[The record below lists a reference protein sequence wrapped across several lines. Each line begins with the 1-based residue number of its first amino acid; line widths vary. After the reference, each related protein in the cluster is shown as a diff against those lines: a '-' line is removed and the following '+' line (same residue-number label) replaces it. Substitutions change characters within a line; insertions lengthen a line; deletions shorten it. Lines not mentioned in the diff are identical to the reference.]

1 MPTKS
6 DQLHIPHHIAI
17 IMDGNRRWARQ
28 HNLPEEAGHRAGSEN
43 LEKIVEVAGKMGVKV
58 LTVYALSTE
67 NLKERS
73 LREVKALLS
82 ILREG
87 YKTKIRR
94 LIENGVSV
102 QIIGELKGLPRDIQ
116 TMIAE
121 LKKTAIKSDSI
132 RVNIALNYGGKRELI
147 TAIKKMIEDGVE
159 VDKINEKMLEKHL
172 YTNGQ
177 TDPELVIRTGG
188 NVRLSNFLLWQ
199 TAYSELYFTKVL
211 WPDFDEKQFK
221 KAIEWYSSQGRNFG
235 K

>member
-1 MPTKS
+1 MSTKS
-6 DQLHIPHHIAI
+6 VELHIPHHIAI
-17 IMDGNRRWARQ
+17 IMDGNRRWAKA
-28 HNLPEEAGHRAGSEN
+28 HDLPAEAGHQAGSEN
-43 LEKIVEVAGKMGVKV
+43 LEKIVEAAGKMGVKI

-73 LREVKALLS
+73 FREVKALLS
-82 ILREG
+82 ILRQG
-87 YKTKIRR
+87 YQTKIKR
-94 LIENGVSV
+94 LLDNGVRV
-102 QIIGELKGLPRDIQ
+102 QIIGELKGLPKDIQ
-116 TMIAE
+116 KMIQE
-121 LKKTAIKSDSI
+121 LKKITIKSESI
-132 RVNIALNYGGKRELI
+132 KVNIALNYGGKKELI
-147 TAIKKMIEDGVE
+147 SAFKQLIKDGIN

-188 NVRLSNFLLWQ
+188 NIRLSNFLLWQ

-211 WPDFDEKQFK
+211 WPDFDEKQLQ